1 MVKKTKSKEVTINLQ
16 DKRNSIAGTTIKTG
30 KIYEDY
36 FEALNTPQN
45 KYMIYDKMRR
55 QDYQCKRMANII
67 VTPLKGGVYRFL
79 EVDDKD
85 VKQIQQ
91 AKFKNN
97 LYNKWANRTWQEML
111 TEILTYPFIG
121 FSLFEPY
128 SKVIDDI
135 ELGKLIVLANMG
147 FIKQSTIYE
156 WDIKDDMI
164 ARVHQKVT
172 AATDK
177 IDKWIDGEELMI
189 FVNEQEGNNFEG
201 ISVFRSAY
209 GNYVR
214 KDLYLKLDM
223 IGNERMA
230 IGTPRVYVPDSYFST
245 EKTEDL
251 QALTDTLEAYTA
263 HQKSYLVL
271 SDRLVDKFEVMKGE
285 YDSAAVDTS
294 IKREDQA
301 MLDSILAGFLA
312 IGTAKSGGNSQN
324 EGQMELYLNSIMF
337 IAMYIAERLS
347 ELAHQYYVLNFGEPE
362 VRLDMTVSNITR
374 KDAKA
379 MMEIVR
385 GYVTSKVIEP
395 DDVLERR
402 MRKDLGLPDKDATTS
417 RDISAKPDYKADQD
431 EQDKANPNKQDNPE
445 PNIEEGND

>member
-1 MVKKTKSKEVTINLQ
+1 MVDKTKETTINLQ
-16 DKRNSIAGTTIKTG
+16 DKRQSMAGTEIKSG

-36 FEALNTPQN
+36 FAALNTPVN
-45 KYMIYDKMRR
+45 KYAIYDKMRR

-67 VTPLKGGVYRFL
+67 VTPLKGGQYRFL
-79 EVDDKD
+79 EIDDLD
-85 VKQIQQ
+85 EKQKEQ

-128 SKVIDDI
+128 SKVVEDP
-135 ELGKLIVLANMG
+135 ELGKLIVLANLG
-147 FIKQSTIYE
+147 FIKQSTVYE
-156 WDIKDDMI
+156 WDIKEDKI
-164 ARVHQKVT
+164 ARVHQKVSVGNV
-172 AATDK
+172 
-177 IDKWIDGEELMI
+177 DKWINGDELII

-201 ISVFRSAY
+201 TSIFRSAY
-209 GNYVR
+209 GNYIR

-251 QALTDTLEAYTA
+251 AALIDMLEAYTA
-263 HQKSYLVL
+263 HQKSYLIL
-271 SDRLVDKFEVMKGE
+271 SDKLVDKFEVMKGE
-285 YDSAAVDTS
+285 YNSSAVDTS

-337 IAMYIAERLS
+337 IAEYIAERLS

-362 VRLDMTVSNITR
+362 VRLDMTVSNIKR
-374 KDAKA
+374 NDAKKI
-379 MMEIVR
+379 MEIVR

-395 DDVLERR
+395 DDRLERR
-402 MRKDLGLPDKDATTS
+402 MRKDLDLPEKDEATS
-417 RDISAKPDYKADQD
+417 RDISATPDYKEDQD
-431 EQDKANPNKQDNPE
+431 EQDKDNPEKQNNPE